1 MVAEFEQS
9 EVKIKRL
16 EKALREQE
24 ARFSTMTSIS
34 SDAIIIAD
42 RHQRILFFNNG
53 AEQIFGYAASEV
65 VGEPI
70 ALLIPQRFLEK
81 HREHVQSFYAGTE
94 TSKIKGS
101 RGTDIVG
108 LRKDGSEFPAEA
120 SISKGYDNEEVVF
133 TVILRDISDRK
144 RAEQALREEHEE
156 LTVTLRSIG
165 DGVITSDS
173 KGKVK
178 SMNRVA
184 EKLTG
189 WSEAEA
195 AGKPLEEIFKIFN
208 EKTRKPVEN
217 PVQKV
222 LETGVTVRLANYT
235 VLKSKDGT
243 ERNIADSGAPI
254 RNQEGK
260 TFGVVLVFRDV
271 TGEQKMQ
278 EEMLKTM
285 KLESIGLLAGGIAH
299 DFNNILTAI
308 LGNVSL
314 AKLETNPQSAYQRL
328 SETERAVRHARDLA
342 FQLLTFSKGGS
353 PLKRVMSIVELLKES
368 TLFALRGSH
377 VRPEF
382 YFAHDLCSVEIDEGQ
397 MTQVVHNLVINAQQA
412 MPHGGVILIHA
423 ENKTLEEQEAKQLN
437 ITPGPYIVLSFKDT
451 GKGIPKEA
459 LSKIFD
465 PFFTTKE
472 KGSGLGLFSTYS
484 IVKNHDGKV
493 TVSSELGVGTTFFI
507 YLPAVVEAIPWNLE
521 KGKEIVP
528 GTGSILV
535 LDDDE
540 MVRNATGGLLQSL
553 GYEVECAATGEEA
566 VDKYKQAK
574 GADRG
579 FDAVIVDLTLPGG
592 MSGKETMGKLIEYDR
607 EVKAIIAS
615 GYSNDPAIVNYHD
628 FGFKDYLAKP
638 YQMGM
643 LSRVL
648 HRVLKG

>member
-1 MVAEFEQS
+1 
-9 EVKIKRL
+9 
-16 EKALREQE
+16 
-24 ARFSTMTSIS
+24 
-34 SDAIIIAD
+34 
-42 RHQRILFFNNG
+42 
-53 AEQIFGYAASEV
+53 
-65 VGEPI
+65 
-70 ALLIPQRFLEK
+70 
-81 HREHVQSFYAGTE
+81 
-94 TSKIKGS
+94 
-101 RGTDIVG
+101 
-108 LRKDGSEFPAEA
+108 
-120 SISKGYDNEEVVF
+120 
-133 TVILRDISDRK
+133 
-144 RAEQALREEHEE
+144 
-156 LTVTLRSIG
+156 
-165 DGVITSDS
+165 
-173 KGKVK
+173 
-178 SMNRVA
+178 
-184 EKLTG
+184 
-189 WSEAEA
+189 
-195 AGKPLEEIFKIFN
+195 
-208 EKTRKPVEN
+208 
-217 PVQKV
+217 
-222 LETGVTVRLANYT
+222 
-235 VLKSKDGT
+235 
-243 ERNIADSGAPI
+243 
-254 RNQEGK
+254 
-260 TFGVVLVFRDV
+260 
-271 TGEQKMQ
+271 
-278 EEMLKTM
+278 
-285 KLESIGLLAGGIAH
+285 
-299 DFNNILTAI
+299 
-308 LGNVSL
+308 
-314 AKLETNPQSAYQRL
+314 
-328 SETERAVRHARDLA
+328 
-342 FQLLTFSKGGS
+342 
-353 PLKRVMSIVELLKES
+353 MSIVELLKES

-493 TVSSELGVGTTFFI
+493 MVSSELGVGTTFFI

-528 GTGSILV
+528 GTGRILV

-540 MVRNATGGLLQSL
+540 MVRNTTGGLLQSL